1 MSSLFKH
8 WIMRFIKAAWLFTL
22 IVIPFVWIKNTFNIR
37 WAIIVMVIGFF
48 IYWKTED
55 KIMNN
60 SNYIKLNPK
69 QKKIVCYIEIGMA
82 VVLIV
87 LSFTPGIGLKTR
99 VIGWLCAILI
109 LWLSISSLREV
120 DKNGK

>member
-8 WIMRFIKAAWLFTL
+8 WIMRFIKVAWLFVL

-37 WAIIVMVIGFF
+37 WAIIALAVGFF

-55 KIMNN
+55 KIMND
-60 SNYIKLNPK
+60 SKYDKLNPK
-69 QKKIVCYIEIGMA
+69 QKKSVCYTELGMA
-82 VVLIV
+82 AVLIV
-87 LSFTPGIGLKTR
+87 LSFTHGIELKTR
-99 VIGWLCAILI
+99 IVVWVVVILI